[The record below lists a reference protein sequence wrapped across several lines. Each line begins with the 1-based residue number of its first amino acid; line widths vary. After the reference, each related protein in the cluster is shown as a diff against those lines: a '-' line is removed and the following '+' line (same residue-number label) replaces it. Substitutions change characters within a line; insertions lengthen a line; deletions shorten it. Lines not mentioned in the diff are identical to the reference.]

1 MLTLVQV
8 QFNLLG
14 WLDSNQ
20 RLVPYERTALA
31 TELHPKMQF
40 PNVFGIDLF
49 VPGLV
54 ITTFSQIPK
63 KINIDHLRSQSWLSV
78 RYCMHPTS
86 RLWDLG
92 VRDLRCSSWQGYM
105 HRFHDWRCS
114 FPSRNCLSS
123 TATISFRNS
132 FSFRPWSSLRL
143 IIFPSSR
150 LGRFT
155 SAIS

>member
-20 RLVPYERTALA
+20 RPVPYERTALA

-49 VPGLV
+49 APGLV

-63 KINIDHLRSQSWLSV
+63 KMNIDHLRSQSWLSV
-78 RYCMHPTS
+78 RYCAPLHHGFEIWASGTCGVAADKATCIASTIDGVPFRQEIVCLLLLPYHFVTAFPS
-86 RLWDLG
+86 DLG
-92 VRDLRCSSWQGYM
+92 AL
-105 HRFHDWRCS
+105 F
-114 FPSRNCLSS
+114 
-123 TATISFRNS
+123 
-132 FSFRPWSSLRL
+132 RL
-143 IIFPSSR
+143 IVIPSSR

-155 SAIS
+155 SS